1 MSRQERRLLTVELGR
16 KATRVH
22 QAAGSSPLPVMF
34 ASVNKR
40 FCAVVNEPFHAAGG
54 AINNSDAYRAQ
65 LHAAMTNPEVA
76 SKRLGNKQ

>member
-16 KATRVH
+16 KAARVH

-54 AINNSDAYRAQ
+54 AIN
-65 LHAAMTNPEVA
+65 
-76 SKRLGNKQ
+76 